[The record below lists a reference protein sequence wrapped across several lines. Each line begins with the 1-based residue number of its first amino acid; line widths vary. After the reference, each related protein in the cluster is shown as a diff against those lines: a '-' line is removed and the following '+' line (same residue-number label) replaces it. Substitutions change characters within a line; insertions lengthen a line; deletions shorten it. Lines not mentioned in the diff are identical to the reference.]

1 MGKNT
6 AGFGLRGIPQGGGQN
21 PGENS
26 FGAAL
31 TAVVKSNM
39 RQYTMIAALL
49 IIWIIFSI
57 LTGGLFMSPRNLSNL
72 FLQMCTIGILT
83 GGMLLVM
90 VAGHIDL
97 SVGSVCGTLGAAAA
111 YLMSKQ
117 NFSPLQAMLVTL
129 LCGFAVGCW
138 HGFWIAFRRVPAF
151 IATLASMIAFKGF
164 TLAITK
170 GATIGEFKPGFKM
183 IGQGYIPRLF
193 LPDSPFHSTTVIL
206 FAFALA
212 AFIAAAVQTR
222 KKRTSNGFTVLP
234 LPLEAGKIIV
244 ISAAIAGAGWI
255 LASYRGIP
263 YAILILL
270 AVVTVFTILTTRTP
284 FGRHVYAIGGN
295 AEAAKLSGVNIKKT
309 LMIIFILM
317 GTLCGVAALVF
328 TARLNAATTAAGN
341 LFELDTIAA
350 CIIGGT
356 STTGGIGTV
365 FGAIIG
371 ALVMASLDNGMSLM
385 NLPIMIQYVVKGMIL
400 LLAVWVD
407 IANRKK

>member
-1 MGKNT
+1 MSGTVLEAKESFSG
-6 AGFGLRGIPQGGGQN
+6 ALRQ
-21 PGENS
+21 
-26 FGAAL
+26 
-31 TAVVKSNM
+31 VVKNNM

-49 IIWIIFSI
+49 AIWIIFSV
-57 LTGGLFMSPRNLSNL
+57 LTGGLFISPRNISNL
-72 FLQMCTIGILT
+72 FLQMCTIGLLT

-97 SVGSVCGTLGAAAA
+97 SVGSVCGSLGAVAA
-111 YLMSKQ
+111 YLMIKQ
-117 NFSPLQAMLVTL
+117 SFNPALAILITL
-129 LCGFAVGCW
+129 ICGLAVGAW
-138 HGFWIAFRRVPAF
+138 HGFWIAYRGVPAF
-151 IATLASMIAFKGF
+151 IVTLASQIAFKGI
-164 TLAITK
+164 TLAVTN
-170 GATIGEFKPGFKM
+170 GATIGEFSPGFKA
-183 IGQGYIPRLF
+183 IGQGYIPRIIQ
-193 LPDSPFHSTTVIL
+193 PEGAFHSTTLLLFAAALIL
-206 FAFALA
+206 F
-212 AFIAAAVQTR
+212 IAGELRTR
-222 KKRTSNGFTVLP
+222 KKRIGNGFTVLRLSLE
-234 LPLEAGKIIV
+234 LPKILI
-244 ISAAIAGAGWI
+244 ISAAIAAVGLV

-263 YAILILL
+263 YAILLL
-270 AVVTVFTILTTRTP
+270 LFVVAIFTVLTTRTP

-309 LMIIFILM
+309 LMLIFVLM
-317 GTLCGVAALVF
+317 GTLCSVASVVF
-328 TARLNAATTAAGN
+328 TARLNAATATAGN

-385 NLPIMIQYVVKGMIL
+385 NLPIMIQYMIKGIIL

>member
-1 MGKNT
+1 MTTQANRQE
-6 AGFGLRGIPQGGGQN
+6 LSQRPQ
-21 PGENS
+21 S

-31 TAVVKSNM
+31 TGAMRSNV

-49 IIWIIFSI
+49 AIWIIFTI
-57 LTGGLFMSPRNLSNL
+57 LTGGLFISARNLSNL
-72 FLQMCTIGILT
+72 LLQMCTIGILT

-97 SVGSVCGTLGAAAA
+97 SVGSVCGTLGAVVA
-111 YLMSKQ
+111 YLMTKAGV
-117 NFSPLQAMLVTL
+117 SPVAAILITIGCGVLV
-129 LCGFAVGCW
+129 GAW
-138 HGFWIAFRRVPAF
+138 HGFWIAYRGVPAF
-151 IATLASMIAFKGF
+151 IVTLASQIAFRGF
-164 TLAITK
+164 TLAVTN
-170 GATIGEFKPGFKM
+170 GATIGEFAPGFKA

-193 LPDSPFHSTTVIL
+193 LPEAPFHDLTVIL
-206 FAFALA
+206 C
-212 AFIAAAVQTR
+212 AVAVAGFVVMELRGR
-222 KKRTSNGFTVLP
+222 KKRIANGFTVLP
-234 LPLEAGKIIV
+234 LSLEILKVVIIC
-244 ISAAIAGAGWI
+244 AAIVGVGFV
-255 LASYRGIP
+255 LSSYRGVS

-270 AVVTVFTILTTRTP
+270 VVVAIYTVITKRTP

-295 AEAAKLSGVNIKKT
+295 AEAARLSGVNLKRT
-309 LMIIFILM
+309 MMTIFLSM
-317 GTLCGVAALVF
+317 GTLCGVASIVF

-385 NLPIMIQYVVKGMIL
+385 NLPIMIQYIIKGMIL

-407 IANRKK
+407 IANKKKNG